1 VLSQPSSA
9 RVLLERRHGEM
20 VWSPAVT
27 CPHHLPTGQTS
38 PDLVSCLAEIPSSY
52 LASFPIWIFLLYFR
66 FYFWP
71 AFRSGFFN
79 LICFTPFLSGL
90 DLLFPF
96 DGFVL
101 I

>member
-20 VWSPAVT
+20 VWSPAET

-66 FYFWP
+66 FYFCVSL
-71 AFRSGFFN
+71 FVRSSKI
-79 LICFTPFLSGL
+79 LLSAMSKLGL
-90 DLLFPF
+90 
-96 DGFVL
+96 
-101 I
+101 